1 MRYPEISN
9 EVKTIVKQE
18 ESSFKPVAEDTIVQL
33 KRSPRA
39 SQKQRDSVIF
49 KTCDIKYLSMAVL
62 STYSL
67 TNDEV

>member
-39 SQKQRDSVIF
+39 SQKQRDSVICQNF
-49 KTCDIKYLSMAVL
+49 
-62 STYSL
+62 
-67 TNDEV
+67 